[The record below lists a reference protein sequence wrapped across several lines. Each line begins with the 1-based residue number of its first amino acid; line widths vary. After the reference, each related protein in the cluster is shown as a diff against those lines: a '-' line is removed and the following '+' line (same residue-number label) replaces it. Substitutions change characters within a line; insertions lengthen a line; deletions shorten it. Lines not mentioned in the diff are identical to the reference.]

1 MKKSILSTALIV
13 SALFT
18 AHGQAHRQFQGIGS
32 KPSRSLQKGVATNG
46 TSTNMI
52 TPAFAVPVRRT
63 CGTMELLQEQQA
75 QGLMPSDAEFENWIS
90 EKQASMRA
98 ARQAQG
104 VLSPN
109 APAAVIQIPVIV
121 HVIHNGEAIGVGA
134 NISAAQVNSQIEVL
148 NDDFRKKINTPGYNT
163 HPAGADMEI
172 EFVPAQVDLSGNP
185 LAEPGIHRYAGTA
198 SSYSQ
203 TTFNSTIKPAT
214 SWDPTK
220 YANLWTANLS
230 GGILGYAQF
239 PSNSTLTGLN
249 TNGGA
254 SNTDGVVIGYQY
266 FGSIAK
272 VTTSQLSQGAPY
284 NRGRTLTHELG
295 HWLGLRHIWGDAS
308 CGTDYCNDTP
318 THAEANYSPTNNP
331 NGCFTHPKSNSC
343 GTADE
348 MFENY
353 MDYTN
358 DVCMNIFTNDQKG
371 RMAAVIANSPR
382 RAELLTSTVGNA
394 PITCAATPNLLPLAQ
409 DFEAGFLP
417 TGWTIR
423 NAGGDSTWHK
433 ANVSANGIGTGAVV
447 MNNFTTNAAGALDF
461 LMTPQHNFTAVTGAV
476 LKFDVAYSPFSA
488 TSTDSLF
495 LAYSVDCGNTFQ
507 TFWKKGG
514 SALSTTGSA
523 YSTSAFT
530 PTATQWRTETVNLAT
545 VGSQIF
551 GAGKDHVVIAFQ
563 NKSGYGNY
571 LYLDNIQIT
580 TGSPVAA
587 VPVADF
593 VSSVDG
599 GCAGTSVTFTNQ
611 STNTPTSYAWT
622 FEGGTPATSTAAN
635 PTVTYSTPGSYNVS
649 LVATNSAGADT
660 TVKSDFI
667 FIGNATAQILPLTTT
682 FETTDADSVA
692 WSVIN
697 PNSDTTWVLVNTG
710 SNGSATSA
718 MMDNYS
724 SASVYGTADVLLSP
738 KMKFTATTQ
747 KLSFDVAYGFY
758 GTDSTQTPPIVMADT
773 IIVLASTDCGNTFK
787 RIWAKGGAEL
797 ATVTGLVKTAFTPTS
812 STQWR
817 REGISLAAF
826 KNLANVQFAIMNK
839 SGYGNRVFLDSITIA
854 AQTTCPTAPTIT
866 STTTNICEGSA
877 ITMTVPNFAGTTY
890 KWTGPNGFTST
901 VRNPSILAATPAN
914 SGTYYVTATVAGC
927 TSVPSVITVNVNP
940 KPAAPV
946 ATVSAATLCSNDT
959 IRLHASTV
967 ADAAY
972 YWTGPN
978 NFTSNVQNPVLANPT
993 SAMVGTY
1000 SVYAIARGC
1009 TSAVATAMVTS
1020 VVTGPT
1026 TIAVTGSAS
1035 ICAGLNLSLAAT
1047 NVTGATYAWTG
1058 PNGYTAATR
1067 TISIT
1072 AATVAASGTYTV
1084 VATKNGCASNTVT
1097 TTVTVKPAPNM
1108 PTVSLVNDSLI
1119 SDTVAATYQWYKN
1132 TTPITGATSRKYKP
1146 TVSGNYAVRIG
1157 NAQPCYATS
1166 TLFAYTLVGVG
1177 SQILNQ
1183 AVSLFPSPST
1193 GLFHLNIEDDRNAD
1207 IKINV
1212 FDILGKEV
1220 ANVAARKSDALF
1232 EQTLDLQHLP
1242 DGTYF
1247 VKIQEGNLITTR
1259 RIVKAAK

>member
-1 MKKSILSTALIV
+1 MMKKSILSTALIV

-18 AHGQAHRQFQGIGS
+18 TYGQAHRHFQGIGS
-32 KPSRSLQKGVATNG
+32 KPSRSLQKGQSSISKTANAAIST
-46 TSTNMI
+46 TSSV
-52 TPAFAVPVRRT
+52 VPVHRT
-63 CGTMELLQEQQA
+63 CGTMELLHEQQQ
-75 QGLMPSDAEFENWIS
+75 QGLMPSDAEFENWMS
-90 EKQASMRA
+90 EKRAEMQA

-104 VLSPN
+104 ALSPN

-121 HVIHNGEAIGVGA
+121 HVIHNGEAVGTGA
-134 NISAAQVNSQIEVL
+134 NISAAQVYSQIEVL
-148 NDDFRKKINTPGYNT
+148 NEDYRKKINTPGYNT

-172 EFVPAQVDLSGNP
+172 EFVVAQVDLSGNP
-185 LAEPGIHRYAGTA
+185 LAEPGIHRYNGGA
-198 SSYSQ
+198 SSFTQ
-203 TTFNSTIKPAT
+203 TVINSTIKPAT

-220 YANLWTANLS
+220 YANFWTVNF
-230 GGILGYAQF
+230 GGASADLLGYAQF
-239 PSNSTLTGLN
+239 PNNSTLTGLG
-249 TNGGA
+249 TNNGA
-254 SNTDGVVIGYQY
+254 TNTDGVVVGYKF
-266 FGSIAK
+266 FGSINK

-284 NRGRTLTHELG
+284 NTGRTLTHELG

-318 THAEANYSPTNNP
+318 VHKEANYDC
-331 NGCFTHPKSNSC
+331 GTHPKSNTC
-343 GTADE
+343 GTTDE

-353 MDYTN
+353 MDYTP
-358 DVCMNIFTNDQKG
+358 DACMNIFTNDQKG
-371 RMAAVIANSPR
+371 RMAAVLANSPR
-382 RAELLTSTVGNA
+382 RAELLTSPVGSL
-394 PITCAATPNLLPLAQ
+394 PIVCAATPNLLPLAQ

-423 NAGGDSTWHK
+423 NAGGDSTWRK
-433 ANVSANGIGTGAVV
+433 ASVSANGVGSGAVV
-447 MNNFTTNAAGALDF
+447 MNNFTTNATGTLDF

-476 LKFDVAYSPFSA
+476 LKFDVAYSQFSA
-488 TSTDSLF
+488 TSADSLF
-495 LAYSVDCGNTFQ
+495 LAYSVDCGNTFK

-514 SALSTTGSA
+514 SSLSTTGT
-523 YSTSAFT
+523 YSSSGFT
-530 PTATQWRTETVNLAT
+530 PTATQWRTETVDLGT
-545 VGSQIF
+545 LGSQIF
-551 GAGKDHVVIAFQ
+551 GTGKDHVVIAFQ

-580 TGSPVAA
+580 AGSPVAT

-593 VSSVDG
+593 ISSVDG
-599 GCAGTSVTFTNQ
+599 GCAGTSVTFTNK
-611 STNTPTSYAWT
+611 STNTPTSYVWT

-635 PTVTYSTPGSYNVS
+635 PTVTYSAPGLYNVS
-649 LVATNSAGADT
+649 LVATNTAGADT
-660 TVKSDFI
+660 TVKTDFI
-667 FIGNATAQILPLTTT
+667 YIGNATAQILPLTTT
-682 FETTDADSVA
+682 FEATDADSVA

-697 PNSDTTWVLVNTG
+697 PDLDTTWALVNTG
-710 SNGSATSA
+710 SNGSATSV

-724 SASVYGTADVLLSP
+724 SSSVYGTADILLSP
-738 KMKFTATTQ
+738 KMKFTSTTQ

-758 GTDSTQTPPIVMADT
+758 GYDSTATPPIALADT

-797 ATVTGLVKTAFTPTS
+797 ATVSGLVKTGFVPTA

-817 REGISLAAF
+817 REGISLAAY

-839 SGYGNRVFLDSITIA
+839 SGYGNRVFIDSITVA
-854 AQTTCPTAPTIT
+854 AQTTCPNAPTIT
-866 STTTNICEGSA
+866 STTTNVCEGTTLAFS
-877 ITMTVPNFAGTTY
+877 VPNFAGTTY

-901 VRNPSILAATPAN
+901 VRNPSILGATPAN
-914 SGTYYVTATVAGC
+914 SGTYYVTATVSGC
-927 TSVPSVITVNVNP
+927 TSVPSAVTVNVNP
-940 KPAAPV
+940 KPVAPV

-959 IRLHASTV
+959 LRLYATTV
-967 ADAAY
+967 PDAAY

-978 NFTSNVQNPVLANPT
+978 SFTSNAQNPVLLNPT
-993 SAMVGTY
+993 SAMAGTY

-1009 TSAVATAMVTS
+1009 TSAVATATVTS
-1020 VVTGPT
+1020 VLTGPT
-1026 TIAVTGSAS
+1026 TIAVTGSTS
-1035 ICAGLNLSLAAT
+1035 LCAGATLSLAAT
-1047 NVTGATYAWTG
+1047 TVTGATYSWTG

-1072 AATVAASGTYTV
+1072 GTTLAAAGTYTV
-1084 VATKNGCASNTVT
+1084 VATKNGCVSNTVT
-1097 TTVTVKPAPNM
+1097 TTVTIKPAPNV
-1108 PTVSLVNDSLI
+1108 PTVSLVNDSLM
-1119 SDTVAATYQWYKN
+1119 SDTIGATYQWFKN
-1132 TTPITGATSRKYKP
+1132 TTPISGATSRKYKP
-1146 TVSGNYAVRIG
+1146 TATGSYAVRIG

-1183 AVSLFPSPST
+1183 AVSLFPSPSK

-1212 FDILGKEV
+1212 FDVLGKEV
-1220 ANVAARKSDALF
+1220 ANVAARKSDTLY

-1259 RIVKAAK
+1259 RIVKAAQ